1 MMTLYSPSISRHTP
15 GPDRRYTGGMERRIR
30 QLQDV
35 VWRYFA
41 EYGRH
46 DLPWRQPEAT
56 GSFDPYKVLVSE
68 IMLQQTQVTRVWPKY
83 ESFLQ
88 QFPDVLTLSEA
99 SLGDVLVTW
108 QGLGYNR
115 RAKFLWQAA
124 GMVADKYGGRFP
136 QTQEELVRLPGVGAN
151 TAGAVAAYAY
161 DLPAVFIETNIRTVF
176 IHHFFEDAKNVDD
189 KQIRE
194 LVAASLPSDGSTR
207 HWYWALM
214 DYGTHLKQTVGNK
227 SRASRSYTRQPP
239 FQGSRRQ
246 MRGAVIREL
255 GVRNMT
261 YEQLEA
267 KLDDPR
273 LPEVLSALE
282 DEGMVR
288 SGPEGWQLS

>member
-1 MMTLYSPSISRHTP
+1 
-15 GPDRRYTGGMERRIR
+15 
-30 QLQDV
+30 
-35 VWRYFA
+35 
-41 EYGRH
+41 
-46 DLPWRQPEAT
+46 
-56 GSFDPYKVLVSE
+56 
-68 IMLQQTQVTRVWPKY
+68 
-83 ESFLQ
+83 
-88 QFPDVLTLSEA
+88 
-99 SLGDVLVTW
+99 
-108 QGLGYNR
+108 
-115 RAKFLWQAA
+115 
-124 GMVADKYGGRFP
+124 
-136 QTQEELVRLPGVGAN
+136 
-151 TAGAVAAYAY
+151 
-161 DLPAVFIETNIRTVF
+161 
-176 IHHFFEDAKNVDD
+176 
-189 KQIRE
+189 
-194 LVAASLPSDGSTR
+194 
-207 HWYWALM
+207 M